1 VRLRHAKEKRCE
13 RPRER
18 AGHRRWE
25 STHLLA
31 VPLVVSDALGM
42 AADLGAGALY
52 DEIGVTYSGQRRTD
66 PKIATH
72 IWQSLGDAR
81 TVLNVG
87 AGTGSYEPTDRE
99 VTAVEP
105 SRIMREQR
113 PEHAAPCIAARAEAL
128 PFADGSFDVAM
139 AVLSDHHWQDPIA
152 GLLEM
157 RRVAAR
163 VAVFQ
168 WDNTW
173 TRDFWLVRDYLPEFL
188 SVARARPTL
197 AERAEAIGA
206 AMTPVPIPWD
216 CEDGFF
222 HSYWRRPDAYLQ
234 ASVRRGSSVWAVVG
248 AQAERRAVSA
258 LSEDLASGVWHE
270 RNRALLELQEA
281 ELGARLLTT

>member
-1 VRLRHAKEKRCE
+1 VR
-13 RPRER
+13 
-18 AGHRRWE
+18 G
-25 STHLLA
+25 SSHLLA
-31 VPLVVSDALGM
+31 SPTVVDDALFM
-42 AADLGAGALY
+42 AGEIGAGALY
-52 DEIGVTYSGQRRTD
+52 DEIGRTYSGQRRTD
-66 PKIATH
+66 PRIAAQ
-72 IWQSLGDAR
+72 IWQALGDAT

-105 SRIMREQR
+105 SRIMRAQR
-113 PEHAAPCIAARAEAL
+113 PQHAARCVAAGAEAL

-152 GLLEM
+152 GLREM
-157 RRVAAR
+157 RRVAER
-163 VAVFQ
+163 VVVFQ
-168 WDNTW
+168 WDNT
-173 TRDFWLVRDYLPEFL
+173 RIGDFWLVRDYLPEFL
-188 SVARARPTL
+188 AAARARPTL

-234 ASVRRGSSVWAVVG
+234 DPVRRGTSVWDVVG
-248 AQAERRAVSA
+248 SRAEHRAVSA
-258 LSEDLASGVWHE
+258 LSEDLAAGIWQE
-270 RNRALLELQEA
+270 RNSALLELQEA